1 MTEETITED
10 TTKEEKDKFQEFLTL
25 SRAMVQSARE
35 LMEPGMAESTL
46 RNSIR
51 STLVGAMEDEDVE
64 DFLDLIFDD
73 EAELEEVWTYREY
86 LQDKYKET

>member
-1 MTEETITED
+1 VAED
-10 TTKEEKDKFQEFLTL
+10 TTKEEKDKFQEFLTS
-25 SRAMVQSARE
+25 SRAMFKAAQE
-35 LMEPGMAESTL
+35 LMAPGTAESTL

-86 LQDKYKET
+86 LQDKYKETQ

>member
-1 MTEETITED
+1 MTED
-10 TTKEEKDKFQEFLTL
+10 TEVDEKAKFQEFLTS
-25 SRAMVQSARE
+25 SRGMLKAAVGM
-35 LMEPGMAESTL
+35 MEPGLAESTI
-46 RNSIR
+46 RNGIR

-86 LQDKYKET
+86 LQEKYKET

>member
-1 MTEETITED
+1 MAED
-10 TTKEEKDKFQEFLTL
+10 TTTEEKAKFQEFLTS
-25 SRAMVQSARE
+25 SRAMLEAAKGM
-35 LMEPGMAESTL
+35 MEPGIAESTI
-46 RNSIR
+46 RNGIR

-86 LQDKYKET
+86 LQEKYKET

>member
-1 MTEETITED
+1 VAED
-10 TTKEEKDKFQEFLTL
+10 TTTEEKAKFQEFLTS
-25 SRAMVQSARE
+25 SRAMLKAAQGM
-35 LMEPGMAESTL
+35 MEPGLAESTI
-46 RNSIR
+46 RNGIR

-86 LQDKYKET
+86 LQEKYKET

>member
-1 MTEETITED
+1 VTED
-10 TTKEEKDKFQEFLTL
+10 TTKEEKDKFQEFLA
-25 SRAMVQSARE
+25 SARAMLKAGQE
-35 LMEPGMAESTL
+35 LMEPGTAESTF
-46 RNSIR
+46 RNSVR

-86 LQDKYKET
+86 LQDKYKETQ